1 MHNLEVQWETH
12 RKPLDEEK
20 ENLKQLLMNKK
31 QQMQQKMEE
40 TKQLRQEIDDLNADL
55 TGKENLI
62 KELNKEMESVP
73 KDPTKTS
80 NRQFFT
86 KRILEIVS
94 NIDKQKKEIDKVRLF
109 SIFKC
114 FKKIFLI
121 KKYLF
126 KILIET
132 KGIQKE
138 INQLTGKLERIFNST
153 DELIFK
159 VNINTIK
166 MDLAL
171 YNIV

>member
-94 NIDKQKKEIDKVRLF
+94 NIDKQKKEIDKV
-109 SIFKC
+109 
-114 FKKIFLI
+114 
-121 KKYLF
+121 
-126 KILIET
+126 
-132 KGIQKE
+132 
-138 INQLTGKLERIFNST
+138 
-153 DELIFK
+153 
-159 VNINTIK
+159 
-166 MDLAL
+166 
-171 YNIV
+171 